1 MKDQIVYLQDQLN
14 EEKKERS
21 ELSKGILAVQ
31 AQVFKVQQQLE
42 VGRTTA
48 LRLQGAIEV
57 LQQIEESKETPE
69 TEIVDGGE
77 VEAPPAEGE

>member
-1 MKDQIVYLQDQLN
+1 MALDNSEVLKNLQEQLT
-14 EEKKERS
+14 
-21 ELSKGILAVQ
+21 Q
-31 AQVFKVQQQLE
+31 VQQQLE

-57 LQQIEESKETPE
+57 LQQIEESKEAPE

>member
-1 MKDQIVYLQDQLN
+1 MALDNSEVLKNLQEQLT
-14 EEKKERS
+14 
-21 ELSKGILAVQ
+21 Q
-31 AQVFKVQQQLE
+31 VQQQLE

-77 VEAPPAEGE
+77 VEAPPVEG

>member
-1 MKDQIVYLQDQLN
+1 MALENSEVLKNLQEQLT
-14 EEKKERS
+14 
-21 ELSKGILAVQ
+21 Q
-31 AQVFKVQQQLE
+31 VQQQLE
-42 VGRTTA
+42 VGRSTA

-57 LQQIEESKETPE
+57 LQQIEESKKEDTPE

>member
-1 MKDQIVYLQDQLN
+1 MALDNSEVLKNLQEQLT
-14 EEKKERS
+14 
-21 ELSKGILAVQ
+21 Q
-31 AQVFKVQQQLE
+31 VQQQLE
-42 VGRTTA
+42 IGRSTA

>member
-1 MKDQIVYLQDQLN
+1 MALDNSEVLKNLEEQLT
-14 EEKKERS
+14 
-21 ELSKGILAVQ
+21 Q
-31 AQVFKVQQQLE
+31 VQQQ
-42 VGRTTA
+42 VSTGQATI

-57 LQQIEESKETPE
+57 LQQIEDSKETPE

>member
-1 MKDQIVYLQDQLN
+1 MALDNSEVLKNLEEQLT
-14 EEKKERS
+14 
-21 ELSKGILAVQ
+21 Q
-31 AQVFKVQQQLE
+31 VQQQLE

-57 LQQIEESKETPE
+57 LQQIEESKVEAP

-77 VEAPPAEGE
+77 VEAPPAEG